1 MDINELLAFSRKNK
15 ASDLH
20 LTVASPP
27 MLRINGDIIQ
37 LRVNPLTNDDI
48 IQMLYSIMSEKQRVE
63 YEKELELDFAIELS
77 NEGRF
82 RVNAFNTVNGAAA
95 ALRAIPS
102 DIMTLEQLKLPP
114 VLETLLDRT
123 KGLILVTGPT
133 GSGKSTTLAA
143 MIDHI
148 NQYSNKHILT
158 IEDPVEFIHKPKN
171 SLINQREVGTSTNS
185 FKRALKSALR
195 EDPDIILVGE
205 MRDLETISLALT
217 AAETGHLVFGTL
229 HTSSASKTIDRIIDA
244 FSEGDKPMAR
254 TMLAGS
260 LEAII
265 TQLLVKVSDGSGR
278 LAVNEILIAS
288 PAVRN
293 LIRDSQIPQIYSMM
307 QVSSKHGM
315 QVMKDSVYR
324 LLEEDLIT
332 RDTARQALNQ
342 TLGEADK
349 ESAGTTR
356 EKGVF

>member
-1 MDINELLAFSRKNK
+1 MNINELLAFAVKNK

-37 LRVNPLTNDDI
+37 LRVNPLSNDDI

-63 YEKELELDFAIELS
+63 YEQDLEIDFAIQLAS
-77 NEGRF
+77 EGRF
-82 RVNAFNTVNGAAA
+82 RVNAFTTVHGAAA
-95 ALRAIPS
+95 AMRSIPS
-102 DIMTLEQLKLPP
+102 QIMTLQQLKLPP
-114 VLETLLDRT
+114 VIETLLDRT

-148 NQYSNKHILT
+148 NEYQNKHIIT
-158 IEDPVEFIHKPKN
+158 IEDPVEFIHKRKN
-171 SLINQREVGTSTNS
+171 CLINQREVGSSTRS
-185 FKRALKSALR
+185 FGRALKSALR
-195 EDPDIILVGE
+195 EDPDVILVGE

-229 HTSSASKTIDRIIDA
+229 HTSSAAKTVDRIIDA

-265 TQLLVKVSDGSGR
+265 TQLLVKVADDSGR

-288 PAVRN
+288 PAIRN
-293 LIRDSQIPQIYSMM
+293 LIRDSQIPQIHSMM
-307 QVSSKHGM
+307 QVSSKVGM
-315 QVMKDSVYR
+315 QIMKDSVFK
-324 LLEEDLIT
+324 LLKDGLIT
-332 RDTARQALNQ
+332 
-342 TLGEADK
+342 K
-349 ESAGTTR
+349 ESAR
-356 EKGVF
+356 VALNEAAVSSDDQLILKDKGNF